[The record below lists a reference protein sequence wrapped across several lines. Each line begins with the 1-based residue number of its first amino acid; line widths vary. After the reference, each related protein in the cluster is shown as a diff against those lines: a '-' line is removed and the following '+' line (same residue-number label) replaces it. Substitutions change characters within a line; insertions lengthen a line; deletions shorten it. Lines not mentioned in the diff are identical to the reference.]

1 MAKITT
7 FFLRIKH
14 GSKISGLALT
24 ESGVR
29 VNPLSSL
36 YNFHFGIV
44 ISFQKPLI
52 SFGHN
57 RSEPTLTPFGTLIL
71 ESCPGIHR
79 QCLGNKDTR
88 PTQTIKRTFIEECT
102 GAVKRILFHAL
113 YESFK
118 SNIFCPAEI
127 FNILRPVFATLVAV
141 FRDMLCSLHIHWLHL
156 QAPWLYV
163 GSLTMRHGLGCK
175 TYISPVV
182 WFLMKYSI

>member
-1 MAKITT
+1 MAEITT

-127 FNILRPVFATLVAV
+127 FNSRVVTFTTFGAV
-141 FRDMLCSLHIHWLHL
+141 DHEFFYVLFMFFVHL
-156 QAPWLYV
+156 QPP
-163 GSLTMRHGLGCK
+163 TPQPRFM
-175 TYISPVV
+175 
-182 WFLMKYSI
+182 